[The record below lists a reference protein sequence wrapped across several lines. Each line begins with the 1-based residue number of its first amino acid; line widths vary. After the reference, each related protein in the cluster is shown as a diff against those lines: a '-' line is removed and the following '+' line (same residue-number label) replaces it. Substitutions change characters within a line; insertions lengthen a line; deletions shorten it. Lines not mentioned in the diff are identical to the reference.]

1 MSPLP
6 TPLTCPLRIMCM
18 TSYPWS
24 VRPAVSMEKK
34 PIPGLTNRLMRA
46 MVLLDQ
52 IVEIFDLPQ
61 LHAFRKYPGGF
72 ELSNRF
78 GRGRVLVDSD
88 HTRCWRGGVGGCR
101 SRGLFHLL
109 LDQTRPRS

>member
-1 MSPLP
+1 
-6 TPLTCPLRIMCM
+6 
-18 TSYPWS
+18 
-24 VRPAVSMEKK
+24 
-34 PIPGLTNRLMRA
+34 

-78 GRGRVLVDSD
+78 GIGRVLVDID

-109 LDQTRPRS
+109 LDQTRPRNWTSKGAQRVEEETFGGLGITSRTEQKL